1 MSTYFIVGLGN
12 PGQQYNITRH
22 NIGWMLID
30 EIANSNR
37 CILQLKNKEKAY
49 LGDFHLQGHKVI
61 LCKPITYMNLSGEA
75 VQPLMA
81 YYNVPLENLLV
92 LSDDV
97 TLDFGRS
104 RLRTQGSSGG
114 QKGIQSIIKRMGSQ
128 DFSRLRMGIGPKRE
142 GQDLASFVLQ
152 RFPKNELEAL
162 PEFLDTMRRGVERFI
177 TQDADTAI
185 AYCNSYRLPG
195 FAD

>member
-12 PGQQYNITRH
+12 PGQQYTKTRH

-30 EIANSNR
+30 EIADSNR
-37 CILQLKNKEKAY
+37 CALQLKSKEKAY

-97 TLDFGRS
+97 TLDFGRA
-104 RLRTQGSSGG
+104 RLRTKGSSGG
-114 QKGIQSIIKRMGSQ
+114 QKGIQNIIKRMGSQ
-128 DFSRLRMGIGPKRE
+128 EFSRLRMGVGPKRE

-152 RFPKNELEAL
+152 RFPKSELEAL
-162 PEFLDTMRRGVERFI
+162 PTFLDTMRRGVERFI
-177 TQDADTAI
+177 AQDADTAI

>member
-12 PGQQYNITRH
+12 PGQQYQKTRH

-30 EIANSNR
+30 ELADSNR
-37 CILQLKNKEKAY
+37 CNMQLKSKEKAY

-61 LCKPITYMNLSGEA
+61 LCKPTTYMNLSGES

-97 TLDFGRS
+97 TLNYGRA
-104 RLRTQGSSGG
+104 RLRTKGSSGG
-114 QKGIQSIIKRMGSQ
+114 QKGIQNIIKRLSTQ
-128 DFSRLRMGIGPKRE
+128 DFARLRMGVGPKRE

-152 RFPKNELEAL
+152 RFPKNELEAM
-162 PEFLDTMRRGVERFI
+162 PEYLDTMRRGVERFI
-177 TQDADTAI
+177 TQDADSAI

>member
-12 PGQQYNITRH
+12 PGQQYTKTRH

-30 EIANSNR
+30 EIASSNR
-37 CILQLKNKEKAY
+37 CALQLKSREKAY

-75 VQPLMA
+75 VQPLTA

-97 TLDFGRS
+97 TLDFGRA
-104 RLRTQGSSGG
+104 RLRTKGSSGG
-114 QKGIQSIIKRMGSQ
+114 QKGIQNIIKRMGSQ
-128 DFSRLRMGIGPKRE
+128 EFSRLRMGVGPKRE

-152 RFPKNELEAL
+152 RFPKNEIEAL

-177 TQDADTAI
+177 TQDTDSAI
-185 AYCNSYRLPG
+185 TYCNSYRLPG
-195 FAD
+195 FFD